1 VPYIEIS
8 LRLTATDTSSLD
20 LYIPFLFDCG
30 CEGLV
35 EKEGCLLAYISSDLF
50 DRTRFENNILDYLP
64 GSSHPSISYKHVP
77 DKNWNEEWEKAYEP
91 VVIAESCLVRAPF
104 HDQGEGYR
112 YEVIISPRMSFGT
125 GHHETTRLIAG
136 EVLEMDLTGKKVIDL
151 GCGTGILAILSAMKG
166 ASQVTAID
174 LDENAVQNALENFR
188 LNSLDNIKAV
198 SMGLDQLDETE
209 YDMIMANINRN
220 VLYEHMDKITGIA
233 GKNALLLLS
242 GVYKDDVSSI
252 SERAGDFGW
261 DEERVTVL
269 NKWAMIRLRMK

>member
-1 VPYIEIS
+1 MPYIEIK
-8 LRLTATDTSSLD
+8 LRSTGTDTPPLD

-35 EKEGCLLAYISSDLF
+35 EEEGRLLAYIRSDLF
-50 DRTRFENNILDYLP
+50 DRTRFENNILDYSP
-64 GSSHPSISYKHVP
+64 GTGQPVISYEHIA
-77 DKNWNEEWEKAYEP
+77 DKNWNAEWERAYEP
-91 VVIAESCLVRAPF
+91 IIISETCMVRAPF
-104 HDQGEGYR
+104 HDPQDGYL

-136 EVLEMDLTGKKVIDL
+136 ELLGMDLSGKKVIDL

-166 ASQVTAID
+166 ANPVTAID

-188 LNSLDNIKAV
+188 LNSLDNIRAV
-198 SMGLDQLDETE
+198 CKGLDQLDETG

-220 VLYEHMDKITGIA
+220 VLYEHMDKIAGIA

-242 GVYKDDVSSI
+242 GVYEADTRSI
-252 SERAGDFGW
+252 TERAGSFGW
-261 DEERVTVL
+261 EQEKIGIL
-269 NKWAMIRLRMK
+269 NNWALIRLRMT